1 MYAEIITIHGKEI
14 MNMNE
19 LNVELRN
26 RTGKNICR
34 QLRSAGKVPGIIYG
48 KGFDSTPVSIN
59 ERELLKTLEGSE
71 NSLITLK
78 GEAPAGG
85 AVVIVSAILRDSLKG
100 TLRHVDLHK
109 VNMDEKVRVEV
120 KVRLKGTAKGV
131 KDGGLLEFV
140 KHTIEVECLPA
151 MIPAHLDVDVTALT
165 IGHSIHVSDVQLPAN
180 VKLIDDPKASIVSI
194 MGKAKEEAPAAEA

>member
-1 MYAEIITIHGKEI
+1 

-19 LNVELRN
+19 LNVELRSK
-26 RTGKNICR
+26 TGKNICR
-34 QLRSAGKVPGIIYG
+34 KLRSEGNIPGIVYG
-48 KGFDSTPVSIN
+48 KGFNSTSVSIN
-59 ERELLKTLEGSE
+59 QRELLKTIEGSE

-78 GEAPAGG
+78 GEAPLDG
-85 AVVIVSAILRDSLKG
+85 AVVIVSKVLRDALKG

-140 KHTIEVECLPA
+140 KHSIEVECLPA
-151 MIPAHLDVDVTALT
+151 LIPAHFDVDVTALT
-165 IGHSIHVSDVQLPAN
+165 IGHSIHVSEVQLPAN
-180 VKLIDDPKASIVSI
+180 VKLLDDPKASIVSI
-194 MGKAKEEAPAAEA
+194 IGKVKEEAPAEA

>member
-1 MYAEIITIHGKEI
+1 

-19 LNVELRN
+19 LNVELRSK
-26 RTGKNICR
+26 TGKNISR
-34 QLRSAGKVPGIIYG
+34 QLRSEGKIPGIVYG
-48 KGFDSTPVSIN
+48 KGFDSTSVSIN
-59 ERELLKTLEGSE
+59 QRELLKTIEGSE

-78 GEAPAGG
+78 GEAPVNG
-85 AVVIVSAILRDSLKG
+85 AVVIVAKILRDALKG
-100 TLRHVDLHK
+100 TPRHVDLHK

-131 KDGGLLEFV
+131 KDGGMLEFV
-140 KHTIEVECLPA
+140 KHTVEVECLPA
-151 MIPAHLDVDVTALT
+151 LIPAHLDIDVTALT

-194 MGKAKEEAPAAEA
+194 IGKVKEEAPAEEA